1 MRKSFN
7 LIWMV
12 FGFLLLIVGCN
23 EDKKSTAFDPNQPV
37 KFTEFMP
44 DSGGIR
50 TKFIVKGSN
59 FGEDKSQVKVYFKD
73 EVGNEREALVLG
85 VKPDV
90 IYAQVPKQAGGES
103 HVRVEIAGKE
113 AELSNAEKTFKYI
126 VTSSVSTVVGKAKE
140 GGNKDGTL
148 GETTFNTPRYVA
160 VDNDDNVFIFDS
172 DGRTRLSS
180 IEQNKTITLLDGMVI
195 DQPLFIDKEKKQL
208 FGPCD
213 NANFGCFLFDANVS
227 WVADK
232 MGQLLANGGW
242 MHSVVLDPVDS
253 TFVIYR
259 QNTGQLWTQP
269 FDKNRRTLNPNKAK
283 RIGTLYNTGSNG
295 LCAYNP
301 VDKYVYCVLHSK
313 SAVYRFKL
321 TRDAD
326 GWPALDGDIDEYI
339 PGAGAGFRDGDVQEA
354 QFKEPRG
361 IAIDKE
367 GNLYIADVGNNRIR
381 KVDTKLNVVTT
392 IAGSGAA
399 GYKDGDPLEAQFNQP
414 WGVYLDKNEFLYIAD
429 QNNHCIRKLAIE
441 QLIRNRNENT
451 IF

>member
-23 EDKKSTAFDPNQPV
+23 EDKKSTAFDPNQAV

-269 FDKNRRTLNPNKAK
+269 FDKNKRTLNPNKAK
-283 RIGTLYNTGSNG
+283 RIGTLYNVGSNG

-321 TRDAD
+321 TRDTD
-326 GWPALDGDIDEYI
+326 GWPALDGDIEEYI

-354 QFKEPRG
+354 QFNEPRG

-367 GNLYIADVGNNRIR
+367 GNLYIADVNNHRIR
-381 KVDTKLNVVTT
+381 KVDTKLNIVTT
-392 IAGSGAA
+392 IAGSGK
-399 GYKDGDPLEAQFNQP
+399 GYKDGDPLEAQFDQP

-441 QLIRNRNENT
+441 
-451 IF
+451 

>member
-1 MRKSFN
+1 
-7 LIWMV
+7 MV
-12 FGFLLLIVGCN
+12 FGFLLLIVGGN

-269 FDKNRRTLNPNKAK
+269 FDKNKRTLNPNKAK
-283 RIGTLYNTGSNG
+283 RIGTLYNVGSNG

-326 GWPALDGDIDEYI
+326 GWPALDGDIEEYI

-354 QFKEPRG
+354 QFNEPRG

-367 GNLYIADVGNNRIR
+367 GNLYIADVNNHRIR
-381 KVDTKLNVVTT
+381 KVDTKLNIVTT
-392 IAGSGAA
+392 IAGSGK
-399 GYKDGDPLEAQFNQP
+399 GYKDGDPLEAQFDQP

-441 QLIRNRNENT
+441 
-451 IF
+451 

>member
-1 MRKSFN
+1 
-7 LIWMV
+7 MV

-50 TKFIVKGSN
+50 TKFIVNGSN

-269 FDKNRRTLNPNKAK
+269 FDKNKRTLNPNKAK
-283 RIGTLYNTGSNG
+283 RIGTLYNVGSNG

-321 TRDAD
+321 TRDTD
-326 GWPALDGDIDEYI
+326 GWPALDGDIEEYI

-354 QFKEPRG
+354 QFNEPRG

-367 GNLYIADVGNNRIR
+367 GNLYIADVNNHRIR
-381 KVDTKLNVVTT
+381 KVDTKLNIVTT
-392 IAGSGAA
+392 IAGSGK
-399 GYKDGDPLEAQFNQP
+399 GYKDGDPLEAQFDQP

-441 QLIRNRNENT
+441 
-451 IF
+451 

>member
-1 MRKSFN
+1 
-7 LIWMV
+7 MV

-392 IAGSGAA
+392 IAGSGTP

-441 QLIRNRNENT
+441 
-451 IF
+451 

>member
-23 EDKKSTAFDPNQPV
+23 EDNKSTAFDPNQPV

-259 QNTGQLWTQP
+259 HNTGQLWTQP
-269 FDKNRRTLNPNKAK
+269 FDKNKRTLNPNKAK
-283 RIGTLYNTGSNG
+283 RIGTLYNVGSNG

-321 TRDAD
+321 TRDTD
-326 GWPALDGDIDEYI
+326 GWPALDGDIEEYI

-354 QFKEPRG
+354 QFNEPRG

-367 GNLYIADVGNNRIR
+367 GNLYIADVNNHRIR
-381 KVDTKLNVVTT
+381 KVDTKLNIVTT
-392 IAGSGAA
+392 IAGSGK

-441 QLIRNRNENT
+441 
-451 IF
+451 

>member
-126 VTSSVSTVVGKAKE
+126 VTSSSSITRRASTK
-140 GGNKDGTL
+140 NF

-269 FDKNRRTLNPNKAK
+269 FDKNKRTLNPNKAK
-283 RIGTLYNTGSNG
+283 RIGTLYNVGSNG

-321 TRDAD
+321 TRDTD
-326 GWPALDGDIDEYI
+326 GWPALDGDIEEYI

-354 QFKEPRG
+354 QFNEPRG

-367 GNLYIADVGNNRIR
+367 GNLYIADVNNHRIR
-381 KVDTKLNVVTT
+381 KVDTKLNIVTT
-392 IAGSGAA
+392 IAGSGK
-399 GYKDGDPLEAQFNQP
+399 GYKDGDPLEAQFDQP

-441 QLIRNRNENT
+441 
-451 IF
+451 

>member
-12 FGFLLLIVGCN
+12 FGFLLLIVGCT
-23 EDKKSTAFDPNQPV
+23 EDKKCTAFDPNQPV

-269 FDKNRRTLNPNKAK
+269 FDKNKRTLNPNKAK
-283 RIGTLYNTGSNG
+283 RIGTLYNVGSNG

-321 TRDAD
+321 TRDTD
-326 GWPALDGDIDEYI
+326 GWPALDGDIEEYI

-354 QFKEPRG
+354 QFNEPRG

-367 GNLYIADVGNNRIR
+367 GNLYIADVNNHRIR
-381 KVDTKLNVVTT
+381 KVDTKLNIVTT
-392 IAGSGAA
+392 IAGSGK
-399 GYKDGDPLEAQFNQP
+399 GYKDGDPLEAQFDQP

-441 QLIRNRNENT
+441 
-451 IF
+451 

>member
-90 IYAQVPKQAGGES
+90 IYAQVPKQAGG
-103 HVRVEIAGKE
+103 E

-269 FDKNRRTLNPNKAK
+269 FDKNKRTLNPNKAK
-283 RIGTLYNTGSNG
+283 RIGTLYNVGSNG

-326 GWPALDGDIDEYI
+326 GWPALDGDIEEYI

-354 QFKEPRG
+354 QFNEPRG

-367 GNLYIADVGNNRIR
+367 GNLYIADVNNHRIR
-381 KVDTKLNVVTT
+381 KVDTKLNIVTT
-392 IAGSGAA
+392 IAGSGK
-399 GYKDGDPLEAQFNQP
+399 GYKDGDPLEAQFDQP

-441 QLIRNRNENT
+441 
-451 IF
+451 

>member
-1 MRKSFN
+1 
-7 LIWMV
+7 MV

-269 FDKNRRTLNPNKAK
+269 FDKNKRTLNPNKAK
-283 RIGTLYNTGSNG
+283 RIGTLYNVGSNG

-321 TRDAD
+321 TRDTD
-326 GWPALDGDIDEYI
+326 GWPALDGDIEEYI

-354 QFKEPRG
+354 QFNEPRG

-367 GNLYIADVGNNRIR
+367 GNLYIADVNNHRIR
-381 KVDTKLNVVTT
+381 KVDTKLNIVTT
-392 IAGSGAA
+392 IAGSGK
-399 GYKDGDPLEAQFNQP
+399 GYKDGDPLEAQFDQP

-441 QLIRNRNENT
+441 
-451 IF
+451 

>member
-1 MRKSFN
+1 
-7 LIWMV
+7 
-12 FGFLLLIVGCN
+12 
-23 EDKKSTAFDPNQPV
+23 
-37 KFTEFMP
+37 MP

-269 FDKNRRTLNPNKAK
+269 FDKNKRTLNPNKAK
-283 RIGTLYNTGSNG
+283 RIGTLYNVGSNG

-326 GWPALDGDIDEYI
+326 GWPALDGDIEEYI

-354 QFKEPRG
+354 QFNEPRG

-367 GNLYIADVGNNRIR
+367 GNLYIADVNNHRIR
-381 KVDTKLNVVTT
+381 KVDTKLNIVTT
-392 IAGSGAA
+392 IAGSGK

-441 QLIRNRNENT
+441 
-451 IF
+451 

>member
-441 QLIRNRNENT
+441 SLIRTRNENT

>member
-23 EDKKSTAFDPNQPV
+23 EDEKSTAFDPNQPV

-269 FDKNRRTLNPNKAK
+269 FDKNKRTLNPNKAK
-283 RIGTLYNTGSNG
+283 RIGTLYNVGSNG

-321 TRDAD
+321 TRDTD
-326 GWPALDGDIDEYI
+326 GWPALDGDIEEYI

-354 QFKEPRG
+354 QFNEPRG

-367 GNLYIADVGNNRIR
+367 GNLYIADVNNHRIR
-381 KVDTKLNVVTT
+381 KVDTKLNIVTT
-392 IAGSGAA
+392 IAGSGK

-441 QLIRNRNENT
+441 
-451 IF
+451 

>member
-269 FDKNRRTLNPNKAK
+269 FDKNKRTLK
-283 RIGTLYNTGSNG
+283 RIGTLYKVGSNG

-321 TRDAD
+321 TRDTD
-326 GWPALDGDIDEYI
+326 GWPALDGDIEEYI

-354 QFKEPRG
+354 QFNEPRG

-367 GNLYIADVGNNRIR
+367 GNLYIADVNNHRIR
-381 KVDTKLNVVTT
+381 KVDTKLNIVTT
-392 IAGSGAA
+392 IAGSGK

-441 QLIRNRNENT
+441 
-451 IF
+451 

>member
-23 EDKKSTAFDPNQPV
+23 EDKKSTAFDPSQPV

-59 FGEDKSQVKVYFKD
+59 FGEDKNQVKVYFKD

-85 VKPDV
+85 VKTDV

-103 HVRVEIAGKE
+103 HVRVEVSGKE

-269 FDKNRRTLNPNKAK
+269 FDKNKRTLNPNKAK
-283 RIGTLYNTGSNG
+283 RIGTLYNVGSNG

-326 GWPALDGDIDEYI
+326 GWPALDGDIEEYI

-354 QFKEPRG
+354 QFNEPRG

-367 GNLYIADVGNNRIR
+367 GNLYIADVNNHRIR
-381 KVDTKLNVVTT
+381 KVDTKLNIVTT
-392 IAGSGAA
+392 IAGSGK
-399 GYKDGDPLEAQFNQP
+399 GYKDGDPLEAQFDQP

-441 QLIRNRNENT
+441 
-451 IF
+451 

>member
-1 MRKSFN
+1 M
-7 LIWMV
+7 
-12 FGFLLLIVGCN
+12 
-23 EDKKSTAFDPNQPV
+23 
-37 KFTEFMP
+37 
-44 DSGGIR
+44 
-50 TKFIVKGSN
+50 
-59 FGEDKSQVKVYFKD
+59 
-73 EVGNEREALVLG
+73 VLG

-269 FDKNRRTLNPNKAK
+269 FDKNKRTLNPNKAK
-283 RIGTLYNTGSNG
+283 RIGTLYNVGSNG

-321 TRDAD
+321 TRDTD
-326 GWPALDGDIDEYI
+326 GWPALDGDIEEYI

-367 GNLYIADVGNNRIR
+367 GNL
-381 KVDTKLNVVTT
+381 
-392 IAGSGAA
+392 
-399 GYKDGDPLEAQFNQP
+399 
-414 WGVYLDKNEFLYIAD
+414 
-429 QNNHCIRKLAIE
+429 
-441 QLIRNRNENT
+441 
-451 IF
+451 

>member
-1 MRKSFN
+1 
-7 LIWMV
+7 MV

-213 NANFGCFLFDANVS
+213 NANFGCFLFDANVG

-441 QLIRNRNENT
+441 
-451 IF
+451 

>member
-12 FGFLLLIVGCN
+12 FGFLLLIVGWN

-269 FDKNRRTLNPNKAK
+269 FDKNKRTLNPNKAK
-283 RIGTLYNTGSNG
+283 RIGTLYNVGSNG

-321 TRDAD
+321 TRDTD
-326 GWPALDGDIDEYI
+326 GWPALDGDIEEYI

-354 QFKEPRG
+354 QFNEPRG

-367 GNLYIADVGNNRIR
+367 GNLYIADVNNHRIR
-381 KVDTKLNVVTT
+381 KVDTKLNIVTT
-392 IAGSGAA
+392 IAGSGK

-441 QLIRNRNENT
+441 
-451 IF
+451 

>member
-12 FGFLLLIVGCN
+12 FGFLLLIVGC
-23 EDKKSTAFDPNQPV
+23 KSTAFDPNQPV

-269 FDKNRRTLNPNKAK
+269 FDKNKRTLNPNKAK
-283 RIGTLYNTGSNG
+283 RIGTLYNVGSNG

-321 TRDAD
+321 TRDTD
-326 GWPALDGDIDEYI
+326 GWPALDGDIEEYI

-354 QFKEPRG
+354 QFNEPRG

-367 GNLYIADVGNNRIR
+367 GNLYIADVNNHRIR
-381 KVDTKLNVVTT
+381 KVDTKLNIVTT
-392 IAGSGAA
+392 IAGSGK

-441 QLIRNRNENT
+441 
-451 IF
+451 

>member
-1 MRKSFN
+1 
-7 LIWMV
+7 
-12 FGFLLLIVGCN
+12 
-23 EDKKSTAFDPNQPV
+23 
-37 KFTEFMP
+37 
-44 DSGGIR
+44 
-50 TKFIVKGSN
+50 
-59 FGEDKSQVKVYFKD
+59 
-73 EVGNEREALVLG
+73 
-85 VKPDV
+85 
-90 IYAQVPKQAGGES
+90 
-103 HVRVEIAGKE
+103 
-113 AELSNAEKTFKYI
+113 
-126 VTSSVSTVVGKAKE
+126 
-140 GGNKDGTL
+140 
-148 GETTFNTPRYVA
+148 
-160 VDNDDNVFIFDS
+160 
-172 DGRTRLSS
+172 
-180 IEQNKTITLLDGMVI
+180 MVI

-269 FDKNRRTLNPNKAK
+269 FDKNKRTLNPNKAK
-283 RIGTLYNTGSNG
+283 RIGTLYNVGSNG

-326 GWPALDGDIDEYI
+326 GWPALDGDIEEYI

-354 QFKEPRG
+354 QFNEPRG

-367 GNLYIADVGNNRIR
+367 GNLYIADVNNHRIR
-381 KVDTKLNVVTT
+381 KVDTKLNIVTT
-392 IAGSGAA
+392 IAGSGK
-399 GYKDGDPLEAQFNQP
+399 GYKDGDPWKPNSISL
-414 WGVYLDKNEFLYIAD
+414 GVSIWTKMNFFTLQIKTTTASENLLL
-429 QNNHCIRKLAIE
+429 NN
-441 QLIRNRNENT
+441 
-451 IF
+451 

>member
-1 MRKSFN
+1 
-7 LIWMV
+7 
-12 FGFLLLIVGCN
+12 
-23 EDKKSTAFDPNQPV
+23 
-37 KFTEFMP
+37 MP

-148 GETTFNTPRYVA
+148 GETTFNTQRYVA

-269 FDKNRRTLNPNKAK
+269 FDKNKRTLNPNKAK
-283 RIGTLYNTGSNG
+283 RIGTLYNVGSNG

-326 GWPALDGDIDEYI
+326 GWPALDGDIEEYI

-354 QFKEPRG
+354 QFNEPRG

-367 GNLYIADVGNNRIR
+367 GNLYIADVNNHRIR
-381 KVDTKLNVVTT
+381 KVDTKLNIVTT
-392 IAGSGAA
+392 IAGSGK
-399 GYKDGDPLEAQFNQP
+399 GYKDGDPLEAQFDQP

-441 QLIRNRNENT
+441 
-451 IF
+451 

>member
-23 EDKKSTAFDPNQPV
+23 EDKKSTPFDPNQPV

-269 FDKNRRTLNPNKAK
+269 FDKNKRTLNPNKAK
-283 RIGTLYNTGSNG
+283 RIGTLYNVGSNG

-321 TRDAD
+321 TRDTD
-326 GWPALDGDIDEYI
+326 GWPALDGDIEEYI

-354 QFKEPRG
+354 QFNEPRG

-367 GNLYIADVGNNRIR
+367 GNLYIADVNNHRIR
-381 KVDTKLNVVTT
+381 KVDTKLNIVTT
-392 IAGSGAA
+392 IAGSGK
-399 GYKDGDPLEAQFNQP
+399 GYKDGDPLEAQFDQP

-441 QLIRNRNENT
+441 
-451 IF
+451 

>member
-23 EDKKSTAFDPNQPV
+23 EDTKNTAFDPNQPV
-37 KFTEFMP
+37 KFTKFMP

-73 EVGNEREALVLG
+73 KVGNEREALVLG

-103 HVRVEIAGKE
+103 HVRVEIAGKK
-113 AELSNAEKTFKYI
+113 AELSSSEKTFKYI

-140 GGNKDGTL
+140 KGNQDGAL
-148 GETTFNTPRYVA
+148 GETTFTDPTYVA
-160 VDNDDNVFIFDS
+160 VDNDDNVFIFDAN
-172 DGRTRLSS
+172 GKTRLSS
-180 IEQNKTITLLDGMVI
+180 IEQNKTITLLDGMAMG
-195 DQPLFIDKEKKQL
+195 QPIYLDKERKYL
-208 FGPCD
+208 FAACL
-213 NANFGCFLFDANVS
+213 NAKFGCFLFDANVS
-227 WVADK
+227 WTADK
-232 MGQLLANGGW
+232 MGDLLGKGGW
-242 MHSVVLDPVDS
+242 VHSVVLDPVDS

-259 QNTGQLWTQP
+259 QNTGELWTQP
-269 FDKNRRTLNPNKAK
+269 FDKNKKTLNPDKAK
-283 RIGTLYNTGSNG
+283 RIGTVYNIGSNG

-301 VDKYVYCVLHSK
+301 VDKYVYCVIQIK

-326 GWPALDGDIDEYI
+326 GWPALDGDIEEYI

-354 QFKEPRG
+354 QFNEPRG
-361 IAIDKE
+361 IAMDKE
-367 GNLYIADVGNNRIR
+367 GNLYIADINNHRIR

-392 IAGSGAA
+392 IAGSGDA

-414 WGVYLDKNEFLYIAD
+414 SGIYLDKNEFLYIAD
-429 QNNHCIRKLAIE
+429 KGNHCIRKLAIE
-441 QLIRNRNENT
+441 
-451 IF
+451 

>member
-1 MRKSFN
+1 
-7 LIWMV
+7 MV

-269 FDKNRRTLNPNKAK
+269 FDKNKRTLNPNKAK
-283 RIGTLYNTGSNG
+283 RIGTLYNVGSNG

-326 GWPALDGDIDEYI
+326 GWPALDGDIEEYI

-354 QFKEPRG
+354 QFNEPRG

-367 GNLYIADVGNNRIR
+367 GNLYIADVNNHRIR
-381 KVDTKLNVVTT
+381 KVDTKLNIVTT
-392 IAGSGAA
+392 IAGSGK
-399 GYKDGDPLEAQFNQP
+399 GYKDGDPLEAQFDQP

-441 QLIRNRNENT
+441 
-451 IF
+451 

>member
-1 MRKSFN
+1 
-7 LIWMV
+7 MV

-269 FDKNRRTLNPNKAK
+269 FDKNKRTLNPNKAK
-283 RIGTLYNTGSNG
+283 RIGTLYNVGSNG

-321 TRDAD
+321 TRDTD
-326 GWPALDGDIDEYI
+326 GWPALDGDIEEYI

-354 QFKEPRG
+354 QFNEPRG

-367 GNLYIADVGNNRIR
+367 GNLYIADVNNHRIR
-381 KVDTKLNVVTT
+381 KVDTKLNIVTT
-392 IAGSGAA
+392 IAGSGK
-399 GYKDGDPLEAQFNQP
+399 GYKDGDPLEAQFDHP

-441 QLIRNRNENT
+441 
-451 IF
+451 

>member
-23 EDKKSTAFDPNQPV
+23 EDKKSTAFDPNQTV

-441 QLIRNRNENT
+441 
-451 IF
+451 

>member
-1 MRKSFN
+1 
-7 LIWMV
+7 
-12 FGFLLLIVGCN
+12 
-23 EDKKSTAFDPNQPV
+23 
-37 KFTEFMP
+37 MP

-90 IYAQVPKQAGGES
+90 IYAQVPMQAGGES

-213 NANFGCFLFDANVS
+213 NGKFGCYLFDANVS

-269 FDKNRRTLNPNKAK
+269 FDKNKRTLNPNKAK
-283 RIGTLYNTGSNG
+283 RIGTLYNVGSNG

-321 TRDAD
+321 TRDTD
-326 GWPALDGDIDEYI
+326 GWPALDGDIEEYI

-354 QFKEPRG
+354 QFNEPRG
-361 IAIDKE
+361 IAIDKAV
-367 GNLYIADVGNNRIR
+367 NLYIADVNHHRIR
-381 KVDTKLNVVTT
+381 KVDTKLNIVTT
-392 IAGSGAA
+392 IAGSGK
-399 GYKDGDPLEAQFNQP
+399 GYKDGDPLEAQFDQP

-441 QLIRNRNENT
+441 
-451 IF
+451 

>member
-50 TKFIVKGSN
+50 TKFN

-269 FDKNRRTLNPNKAK
+269 FDKNKRTLNPNKAK
-283 RIGTLYNTGSNG
+283 RIGTLYNVGSNG

-321 TRDAD
+321 TRDTD
-326 GWPALDGDIDEYI
+326 GWPALDGDIEEYI

-354 QFKEPRG
+354 QFNEPRG

-367 GNLYIADVGNNRIR
+367 GNLYIADVNNHRIR
-381 KVDTKLNVVTT
+381 KVDTKLNIVTT
-392 IAGSGAA
+392 IAGSGK
-399 GYKDGDPLEAQFNQP
+399 GYKDGDPLEAQFDQP

-441 QLIRNRNENT
+441 
-451 IF
+451 

>member
-23 EDKKSTAFDPNQPV
+23 EDKKSTAFDLNQPV

-269 FDKNRRTLNPNKAK
+269 FDKNKRTLNPNKAK
-283 RIGTLYNTGSNG
+283 RIGTLYNVGSNG

-321 TRDAD
+321 TRDTD
-326 GWPALDGDIDEYI
+326 GWPALDGDIEEYI

-354 QFKEPRG
+354 QFNEPRG

-367 GNLYIADVGNNRIR
+367 GNLYIADVNNHRIR
-381 KVDTKLNVVTT
+381 KVDTKLNIVTT
-392 IAGSGAA
+392 IAGSGK
-399 GYKDGDPLEAQFNQP
+399 GYKDGDPLEAQFDQP

-441 QLIRNRNENT
+441 
-451 IF
+451 

>member
-23 EDKKSTAFDPNQPV
+23 KDKKSTAFDPNQPV

-269 FDKNRRTLNPNKAK
+269 FDKNKRTLNPNKAK
-283 RIGTLYNTGSNG
+283 RIGTLYNVGSNG

-321 TRDAD
+321 TRDTD
-326 GWPALDGDIDEYI
+326 GWPALDGDIEEYI

-354 QFKEPRG
+354 QFNEPRG

-367 GNLYIADVGNNRIR
+367 GNLYIADVNNHRIR
-381 KVDTKLNVVTT
+381 KVDTKLNIVTT
-392 IAGSGAA
+392 IAGSGK
-399 GYKDGDPLEAQFNQP
+399 GYKDGDPLEAQFDQP

-441 QLIRNRNENT
+441 
-451 IF
+451 

>member
-269 FDKNRRTLNPNKAK
+269 FDKNKRTLNPNKAK
-283 RIGTLYNTGSNG
+283 RIGTLYNVGSNG

-321 TRDAD
+321 TRDTD
-326 GWPALDGDIDEYI
+326 GWPALDGDIEEYI

-354 QFKEPRG
+354 QFNEPRG

-367 GNLYIADVGNNRIR
+367 GNLYIADVNNHRIR
-381 KVDTKLNVVTT
+381 KVDTKLNIVTT
-392 IAGSGAA
+392 IAGSGK

-429 QNNHCIRKLAIE
+429 QNNPVSYTHLT
-441 QLIRNRNENT
+441 LPT
-451 IF
+451 ICSV

>member
-414 WGVYLDKNEFLYIAD
+414 WGVYLDKNEFLYIAVSYT
-429 QNNHCIRKLAIE
+429 HLT
-441 QLIRNRNENT
+441 LPT
-451 IF
+451 ICSV